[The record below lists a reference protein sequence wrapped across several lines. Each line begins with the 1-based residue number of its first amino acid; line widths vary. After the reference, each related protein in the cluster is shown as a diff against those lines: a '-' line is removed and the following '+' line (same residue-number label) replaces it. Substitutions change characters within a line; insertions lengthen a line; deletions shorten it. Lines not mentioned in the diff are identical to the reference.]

1 MSDSRLL
8 QIESVD
14 VEPFERFADP
24 HILLRVLVGVG
35 CPHILIYPSLRVE
48 VGDGQGSWSGL
59 GICSLGHE
67 RRPGFKDTSESQLD
81 FLLALTP
88 KIINTI
94 EEARIKEGKGNVLLR
109 LTFSGSVFLAQ
120 VGTRDDPSSPGG
132 RTVVFESSLSFL
144 EPFGA
149 ERLTRISSSDW
160 VTDYQRRLGLGKTVL
175 LEVPF
180 DMDDVITHLERVQDR
195 ELAGRVVDAARALD
209 HASGLLREGRW
220 RDSVRQSRDA
230 LEILS
235 RGRLKKEDV
244 SVTQSI
250 KNLVE
255 QGGLPAEAGDHLA
268 QIIDRLYSFAS
279 TTHLVSKKEQTVD
292 MAVFDKEDAVFMLT
306 CVESII
312 SMIAKKL
319 ARVA

>member
-1 MSDSRLL
+1 MV
-8 QIESVD
+8 QIEKVD

-24 HILLRVLVGVG
+24 HILLRVLVELGS
-35 CPHILIYPSLRVE
+35 PHILIYPSLRVE

-59 GICSLGHE
+59 GTCFLGHE

-88 KIINTI
+88 NVIKRI

-109 LTFSGSVFLAQ
+109 LSFSGSAFLAK
-120 VGTRDDPSSPGG
+120 VGTLKDPSRPGG
-132 RTVVFESSLSFL
+132 QMATFETSLSPL
-144 EPFGA
+144 SEQLRT
-149 ERLTRISSSDW
+149 EVSTRISSSDW
-160 VTDYQRRLGLGKTVL
+160 VTEYQRRLGLGKIVL

-180 DMDDVITHLERVQDR
+180 DMDDVIARLGRVQDR
-195 ELAGRVVDAARALD
+195 ELAGRVVEAARALD
-209 HASGLLREGRW
+209 HANRFLREGRW

-235 RGRLKKEDV
+235 RGKLKKEDV

-255 QGGLPAEAGDHLA
+255 ERGLPADAGDHLT

-292 MAVFDKEDAVFMLT
+292 LAVFEKEDAVFMLT
-306 CVESII
+306 CVASII
-312 SMIAKKL
+312 STLASKL
-319 ARVA
+319 RRGP